1 MSHTAI
7 RSPEQSDIQSRGD
20 PKNTMLGKTPC
31 DGRRLYQET
40 SPANGKHK
48 YTRITT
54 ESSKD
59 SWVFKDIHR
68 GDRRR
73 KGDEGEL
80 K

>member
-7 RSPEQSDIQSRGD
+7 RSPEQSDRQSRGD

-48 YTRITT
+48 YTRIATD
-54 ESSKD
+54 SSKD
-59 SWVFKDIHR
+59 SWVFKDIH
-68 GDRRR
+68 G
-73 KGDEGEL
+73 GVGGGQEEEGG
-80 K
+80 